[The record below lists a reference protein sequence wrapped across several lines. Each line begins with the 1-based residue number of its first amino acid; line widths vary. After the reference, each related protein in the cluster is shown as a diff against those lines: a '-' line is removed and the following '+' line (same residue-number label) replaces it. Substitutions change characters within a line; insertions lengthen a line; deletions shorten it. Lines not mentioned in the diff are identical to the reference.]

1 MDYLIKR
8 TAKTERYDNRDEF
21 IDRILDI
28 TAIAEESGAESMS
41 MSVFEDIGCGDR
53 TVNLDHIV
61 GLLKVQADKYYKMAV
76 DQHDEFVRS
85 RYEMDRC
92 KHLFLAQ
99 KFLGMYRGLLVVMN
113 TYSQPMYD
121 RYVAKSKEMEQI
133 IGATIQKYYKYK
145 IKE

>member
-53 TVNLDHIV
+53 TVNIDHIV
-61 GLLKVQADKYYKMAV
+61 GFLKVQADKYFNLAV
-76 DQHDEFVRS
+76 DQHEKFGSHLYDS
-85 RYEMDRC
+85 NKCRY
-92 KHLFLAQ
+92 LLLAQ
-99 KFLGMYRGLLVVMN
+99 KYLGMYRGLLVVMN
-113 TYSQPMYD
+113 TYSQPLFD
-121 RYVAKSKEMEQI
+121 RTVAKNKELENI
-133 IGATIQKYYKYK
+133 IGRTIQQY
-145 IKE
+145 IRLSG